1 MPGVAIICY
10 NLLETEILIW
20 LIPSIRTGSMDE
32 NQANQLPR
40 MPFFKEL
47 SDEPMEVVSGRLE
60 VLDLDPKQTVFEEG
74 DSGDCVYFII

>member
-1 MPGVAIICY
+1 
-10 NLLETEILIW
+10 
-20 LIPSIRTGSMDE
+20 MDE